1 MNNFHDTHNCPSSA
15 YSEQADADVNQQVV
29 PADGKFEDVE
39 FSYEEADRDDLKAL
53 ERANQ
58 ADERAEQS

>member
-1 MNNFHDTHNCPSSA
+1 MNNFQDTHNRSSSA

>member
-1 MNNFHDTHNCPSSA
+1 MNNFRNTSNRLASS
-15 YSEQADADVNQQVV
+15 YSDKADAVVNQQAGL
-29 PADGKFEDVE
+29 ADGKFEDVE

-53 ERANQ
+53 ERAKQ

>member
-1 MNNFHDTHNCPSSA
+1 MNNFQDTHNPSSA

-53 ERANQ
+53 ERAKK